1 MHMMVWKLSSEVKHP
16 SKYTH
21 AVKRVNIIGL
31 CMPLIKDGDD
41 VADLI
46 VSTALKR
53 GVEIRDMDILVVA
66 QKVISKSE
74 GRVVEIEKVKPS
86 EKALK
91 ISEVTGKD
99 PRIVELVLRESKRVL
114 KISPET
120 IIVQDKRDIVNINA
134 GLDKSNIKGANH
146 YALLPID
153 PDESARRL
161 QSRIIDLTGKRVGV
175 IISDTYSRPFRR
187 GQVNFAIG
195 IAGIEPFIDYR
206 GTEDLFGYI
215 MQVKFSAVADELA
228 SAAEL
233 VMGQGR
239 EGIPAVI
246 IRGLNLDF
254 SEKSSFNDLI
264 IKDEEDLFKD
274 AL

>member
-1 MHMMVWKLSSEVKHP
+1 M
-16 SKYTH
+16 
-21 AVKRVNIIGL
+21 KRVNIIGL
-31 CMPLIKDGDD
+31 CLPLIKDGDNI
-41 VADLI
+41 ADLI

-53 GVEIRDMDILVVA
+53 GVDIQDRDILVVA

-74 GRVVEIEKVKPS
+74 GRVVEIENVKPS
-86 EKALK
+86 EKAMR
-91 ISEVTGKD
+91 ISKATGKD
-99 PRIVELVLRESKRVL
+99 PRIIELVLRESKRIL

-120 IIVQDKRDIVNINA
+120 IIVQDQRDIVNISA
-134 GLDKSNIKGANH
+134 GIDKSNIQGANR
-146 YALLPID
+146 YALLPIN

-239 EGIPAVI
+239 EGRPAVI
-246 IRGLNLDF
+246 IRGLSLDF
-254 SEKSSFNDLI
+254 NEKSSFNDLI
-264 IKDEEDLFKD
+264 IQDEEDLFKD
-274 AL
+274 VL

>member
-1 MHMMVWKLSSEVKHP
+1 MSSEVKQPH
-16 SKYTH
+16 KHTH
-21 AVKRVNIIGL
+21 NVKRVNIIGL
-31 CMPLIKDGDD
+31 SLPLIQEGDD
-41 VADLI
+41 VAGLI
-46 VSTALKR
+46 VSTALKS
-53 GVEIRDMDILVVA
+53 GVEIKNRDVLVVA

-74 GRVVEIEKVKPS
+74 GRVVEIENVQTS
-86 EKALK
+86 EEALK
-91 ISEVTGKD
+91 ISESTGKD
-99 PRIVELVLRESKRVL
+99 PRIVELVLRESKRLL
-114 KISPET
+114 KVSPET
-120 IIVQDKRDIVNINA
+120 IIVQDQRNIINISA
-134 GLDKSNIKGANH
+134 GIDKSNIKGANR

-153 PDESARRL
+153 PDKSARRL
-161 QSRIIDLTGKRVGV
+161 QSRIIELTGKRVGV

-195 IAGIEPFIDYR
+195 IGGIDPFIDYR
-206 GTEDLFGYI
+206 GTEDLFGYV

-246 IRGLNLDF
+246 IRGLNLGF

-264 IKDEEDLFKD
+264 ISDEEDLFND
-274 AL
+274 VL

>member
-1 MHMMVWKLSSEVKHP
+1 MSSEVKPLH
-16 SKYTH
+16 KHTC
-21 AVKRVNIIGL
+21 AVKRVTILGL
-31 CMPLIKDGDD
+31 SLPLIKKGDD
-41 VADLI
+41 IAGLI
-46 VSTALKR
+46 ISTARKS
-53 GVEIRDMDILVVA
+53 GVEIEDKDILVVA

-74 GRVVEIEKVKPS
+74 GRVVEIGNVKPS

-91 ISEVTGKD
+91 ISESTGKD
-99 PRIVELVLRESKRVL
+99 PRIIELVLRESKRLL

-120 IIVQDKRDIVNINA
+120 IIVQDQRDIVNISA
-134 GLDKSNIKGANH
+134 GIDKSNVKGATR

-153 PDESARRL
+153 PDKSARRL

-195 IAGIEPFIDYR
+195 IGGIEPFIDYR

-215 MQVKFSAVADELA
+215 MQVKFSAVVDELA

-239 EGIPAVI
+239 EGVPAVI
-246 IRGLNLDF
+246 IKGLDLNF
-254 SEKSSFNDLI
+254 SERSSFNDLI
-264 IKDEEDLFKD
+264 INDEEDLYKD
-274 AL
+274 VL

>member
-1 MHMMVWKLSSEVKHP
+1 MMVWKLSSEVKHP
-16 SKYTH
+16 SKYAH

-31 CMPLIKDGDD
+31 RLPLIKDGDD
-41 VADLI
+41 IADLI

-53 GVEIRDMDILVVA
+53 GVDIQDRDILVVA

-134 GLDKSNIKGANH
+134 GLDKSNIKGANR
-146 YALLPID
+146 YALLPIN

-161 QSRIIDLTGKRVGV
+161 QSRIIDLTRKRVGV

-239 EGIPAVI
+239 EGMPAVI
-246 IRGLNLDF
+246 IRGLSLDF

-264 IKDEEDLFKD
+264 INDEEDLFKD
-274 AL
+274 VL